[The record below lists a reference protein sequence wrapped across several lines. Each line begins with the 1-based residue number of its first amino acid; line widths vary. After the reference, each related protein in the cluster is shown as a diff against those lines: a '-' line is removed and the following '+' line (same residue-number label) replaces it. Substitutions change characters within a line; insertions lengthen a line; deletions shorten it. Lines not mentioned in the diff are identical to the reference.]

1 MSSLSRTGSQRQYKT
16 SSESLNSSPLCS
28 SWGPTPTPSPTQRP
42 LAGSHKKKKKKPEK
56 NSAKLCS
63 YCRFTGDHGETLKV
77 RDGWCH
83 AIVTVGVN
91 KQAQQPIFSAGSITH
106 LARRLRLSAELAT
119 IRQTPVV
126 ILQDTWTG
134 QDLQGDEGSGWSA
147 LPTTAPQFKSH
158 SLEASG

>member
-1 MSSLSRTGSQRQYKT
+1 MSSLSRTGCQRQYKT
-16 SSESLNSSPLCS
+16 SSESLNSSTPLLVE
-28 SWGPTPTPSPTQRP
+28 GTDPYTLTHPVPTCRVSQ
-42 LAGSHKKKKKKPEK
+42 KKPEK
-56 NSAKLCS
+56 NSAQLCS
-63 YCRFTGDHGETLKV
+63 CCRFTGDHRETLKV

-83 AIVTVGVN
+83 VIVTVGVN

-126 ILQDTWTG
+126 ILQHTWTG

-147 LPTTAPQFKSH
+147 LPTNAPQFKSH
-158 SLEASG
+158 SLEATG